1 MIHRLSYEAV
11 DRTLCDIMNV
21 PTIGPQYK
29 PFVNMRII
37 SDPVNTA
44 TNFNDMTFTE
54 WVLSVG
60 DGTLPTQK
68 IQHTT
73 ENDWIQIPSSL
84 LIPESDNP
92 ISDLANI
99 VYHDLPTSFGS
110 MAYIKQ
116 RAIVTPTNQAV
127 SEINSYLLNEIPGDP
142 KTYYSSDTIASEN
155 ANTSILQ
162 EQYPPEF
169 LNSLSFNGAP
179 EHEITLKPFT
189 PIMLLR
195 NLSPSN
201 GLCNGTRILVTKLGE
216 NVIYGLI
223 IGGTLE
229 GSPVAIPRIVL
240 EITNRRWPFTLRRR
254 QFPIRLCYAM
264 TINKSQGQTLEQ
276 IGVLLTRP
284 VFSHGQL
291 YVAISRV
298 RSAKGLHIAV
308 ANTDGKYRDFTRNIV
323 YREVFEEL
331 E

>member
-1 MIHRLSYEAV
+1 
-11 DRTLCDIMNV
+11 MNV

-29 PFVNMRII
+29 PFGGKTVVLGGDFRQTLPVVTEGGREANLNACLTRSYLWKYTKLLKLTMNMRII

-54 WVLSVG
+54 WVLSV
-60 DGTLPTQK
+60 
-68 IQHTT
+68 
-73 ENDWIQIPSSL
+73 
-84 LIPESDNP
+84 ESDNP

-229 GSPVAIPRIVL
+229 GSPVAIPR
-240 EITNRRWPFTLRRR
+240 R